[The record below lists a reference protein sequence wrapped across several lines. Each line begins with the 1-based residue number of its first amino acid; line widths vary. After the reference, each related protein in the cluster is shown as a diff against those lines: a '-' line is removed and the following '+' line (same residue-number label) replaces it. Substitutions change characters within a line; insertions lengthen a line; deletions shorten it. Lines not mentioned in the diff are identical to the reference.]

1 MKKFT
6 KDQQPFQ
13 KKNQDGETDISNI
26 SKVNEKRG
34 RKVDRKTINVII
46 SQKAFDRLIEL
57 SEEEQL
63 SRQRILTRIII
74 TQLQVYAKLRKN
86 NSPTKRYNGD
96 ESLIS
101 PTNQE
106 IRNKGIEEERQ
117 VAYQITSRALK
128 ET

>member
-1 MKKFT
+1 MKKFRNN
-6 KDQQPFQ
+6 Q
-13 KKNQDGETDISNI
+13 KQFYKKSQDGEIDISKIDKGND
-26 SKVNEKRG
+26 KRG
-34 RKVDRKTINVII
+34 GRVTRKKINIII

-63 SRQRILTRIII
+63 SRRRILTRIII